1 MIAVVLDT
9 NVAVAGLL
17 WTGPALCL
25 LRHAQTG
32 HCRIL
37 ASQPMVDELAAVLQ
51 RSKFLERLRAL
62 RVTPEIP
69 LTFYR
74 NLVWFCAVAPLA
86 GERCCDTSDQ
96 MFVDLAVA
104 EAAHLLV
111 SGDTHVLRMRRVGGI
126 PVVRVTEALAV
137 LAQLVAPP
145 RG

>member
-17 WTGPALCL
+17 WPGPALCL
-25 LRHAQTG
+25 LRHAQAG

-37 ASQPMVDELAAVLQ
+37 ATQPMLDELGAVLQ

-62 RVTPEIP
+62 QVTYETP

-74 NLVWFCAVAPLA
+74 NLVWFCVGAPA
-86 GERCCDTSDQ
+86 TVERCCDTGDQ

-104 EAAHLLV
+104 EAAHVLV
-111 SGDTHVLRMRRVGGI
+111 SGDTHVLRMRSVRGI

-137 LAQLVAPP
+137 LEQLVAPT
-145 RG
+145 RV

>member
-1 MIAVVLDT
+1 MIAT
-9 NVAVAGLL
+9 
-17 WTGPALCL
+17 
-25 LRHAQTG
+25 
-32 HCRIL
+32 
-37 ASQPMVDELAAVLQ
+37 
-51 RSKFLERLRAL
+51 
-62 RVTPEIP
+62 
-69 LTFYR
+69 
-74 NLVWFCAVAPLA
+74 
-86 GERCCDTSDQ
+86 ERCGDTGDQ